1 MLTSYA
7 LLAPILPTLLM
18 DEHRRHYTEM
28 LTALAEASKRFFA
41 ESPAVVVVLS
51 ARWNAPGP
59 FRVDAGRRHATITD
73 YADLGVE
80 VRHDCSGSPALAR
93 ALVGAGLRD
102 GVHVAA
108 ATRGVDSGVTVPMHF
123 LTPRPRLP
131 VVPLSLPPRAAAECR
146 AWGDV
151 IRRVLAAWPER
162 AAFVVG
168 GGLSRNEHAWNLKRE
183 VPEARAFDEWA
194 LGALQR
200 GAWNEV
206 SARDPALSEKAKPE
220 AGLLHLE
227 VLRGFLGD
235 DARGTLL
242 CYESGP
248 GGGAALMEFEPAPL
262 PAAEDAAAGGAK

>member
-7 LLAPILPTLLM
+7 LLAPVLPTLLV
-18 DEHRRHYTEM
+18 DEHRRHYTPM

-41 ESPAVVVVLS
+41 ETPAAVVVLS

-59 FRVDAGRRHATITD
+59 FRVDAGRRHDTITD

-80 VRHDCSGSPALAR
+80 VRHDCPGSPALAR
-93 ALVGAGLRD
+93 ALVAAGLRD
-102 GVHVAA
+102 GVHVAE

-131 VVPLSLPPRAAAECR
+131 VVPLSLPPRSPGECR
-146 AWGDV
+146 AWGHS
-151 IRRVLAAWPER
+151 IRAALAAWPER

-168 GGLSRNEHAWNLKRE
+168 GALSRNEHAWNLRRE
-183 VPEARAFDEWA
+183 VPEALAFDEWA
-194 LGALQR
+194 LSALTR
-200 GAWNEV
+200 GAWSEL
-206 SARDPALSEKAKPE
+206 SSRDPALAEKAQPE

-235 DARGTLL
+235 DVQGTLL

-248 GGGAALMEFEPAPL
+248 GVGAALMEFVPAPL
-262 PAAEDAAAGGAK
+262 PAARSAAAGGAP